1 MSICESIAKA
11 TRWECISSGDNA
23 VRVFAPFSFAID
35 GQCIGFYV
43 CQRYDNKFFITDGG
57 DTAMLISSHGAD
69 VTLQKLRGVLNRSE
83 ISTVKILES
92 GEIAGVCEAKD
103 LSFFL
108 WDAALLAY
116 RISIQSQSWLPKLNQ
131 VRFEQLVREVVT
143 KKVGNNRIIVKP
155 KTKGVSGHSIQFP
168 FAVRSVSNDFYYYI
182 EPVPA
187 NEHGILDWSVVH
199 RTYGKLSDE
208 KESDSINRRV
218 VVLDDDV
225 TDKEISKASTILAN
239 VATIIQPKYIMADK
253 DLFAA

>member
-11 TRWECISSGDNA
+11 THWECVSSGDNA

-43 CQRYDNKFFITDGG
+43 CQRYDNKLFITDGG
-57 DTAMLISSHGAD
+57 DTAMLLSSHGAD
-69 VTLQKLRGVLNRSE
+69 VTLKKLQSVLNRSE
-83 ISTVKILES
+83 ISTVSILPS
-92 GEIAGVCEAKD
+92 GEIAGVCEAKE
-103 LSFFL
+103 LNFFL

-116 RISIQSQSWLPKLNQ
+116 RISIESQSWMPKLNQ
-131 VRFEQLVREVVT
+131 VRFEQLVREVIT
-143 KKVGNNRIIVKP
+143 NKVGEQRIILKP
-155 KTKGVSGHSIQFP
+155 KTRGISGHDIQFP

-187 NEHGILDWSVVH
+187 NAQGILDWSVVH

-208 KESDSINRRV
+208 KESDSINKRV

-225 TDKEISKASTILAN
+225 TDKEIGKASTILAN
-239 VATIIQPKYIMADK
+239 VATIIQPKHIMDDK